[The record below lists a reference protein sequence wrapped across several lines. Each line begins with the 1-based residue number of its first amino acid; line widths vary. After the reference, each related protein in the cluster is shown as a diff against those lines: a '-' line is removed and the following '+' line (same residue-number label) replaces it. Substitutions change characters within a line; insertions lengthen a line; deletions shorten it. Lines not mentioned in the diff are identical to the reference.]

1 MTASRGKFITIEG
14 IDGSGKSTQAGMLCD
29 WLEEALGPGG
39 VLRTFEPGDWDG
51 GPLLRRL
58 LLEGAGMTPRT
69 ELLLF
74 LADRAGHLDAKILPA
89 LEKGVWVVC
98 ERYTDSTLAYQSWG
112 RGLAFEEIRGLL
124 DGCRFPKPDMTLL
137 LNIGEEE
144 AAARLGRRGELDRI
158 ESSGPSF
165 MARVAQGYRELA
177 LMCPERFE
185 VLDAGMTAEAV
196 AAAVRERVEKLTGGR
211 K

>member
-1 MTASRGKFITIEG
+1 MTASRGKFITFEG
-14 IDGSGKSTQAGMLCD
+14 IDGSGKSTQAGMLCN
-29 WLEEALGPGG
+29 WLKEVLRPGG

-112 RGLAFEEIRGLL
+112 RGLALKEIQGLL

-137 LNIGEEE
+137 LNIGEEA

-158 ESSGPSF
+158 ESSGPGF

-185 VLDAGMTAEAV
+185 VLDASMTAEAV
-196 AAAVRERVEKLTGGR
+196 AAAVRGRVEKLTGGR